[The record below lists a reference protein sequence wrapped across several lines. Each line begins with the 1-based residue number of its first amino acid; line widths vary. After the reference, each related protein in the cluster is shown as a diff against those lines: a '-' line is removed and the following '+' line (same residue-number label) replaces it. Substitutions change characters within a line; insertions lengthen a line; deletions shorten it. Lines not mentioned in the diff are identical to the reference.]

1 MFEAEDCMND
11 HLSQLEDRFLVLLY
25 KNEGIFPLYER
36 MDFGKT
42 ELSLGKLIFWYAG
55 KLDIG
60 TKTLLRTLKSLEER
74 GIIERKD
81 RARKR
86 SLLMRYVLTNKGRE
100 LAIQLMTRL
109 EAACPK
115 ASECYIKVL
124 TKTESSEGAE
134 QPLFAIKKGNIL
146 SIENVTLKKEFTGG
160 TEFAITCGDTLVVTV
175 RKKHVAHEIFIKGLT
190 YDAKS
195 FEKAKRYALVIL
207 RQRSDSKRHRVSY
220 KFIPLTPLSGDY
232 LSRKPLL
239 RQKTKK
245 LLEEWEQH
253 KIPI

>member
-1 MFEAEDCMND
+1 MND

-25 KNEGIFPLYER
+25 KNAGIFPLYER

-81 RARKR
+81 CARKR
-86 SLLMRYVLTNKGRE
+86 SLLMRYILTKKGRE
-100 LAIQLMTRL
+100 LALQFMTRL
-109 EAACPK
+109 EAACSK

-124 TKTESSEGAE
+124 TKSEGSEGAE
-134 QPLFAIKKGNIL
+134 QPLFAIKKGHIL
-146 SIENVTLKKEFTGG
+146 AIENVTVKKESTGG
-160 TEFAITCGDTLVVTV
+160 TEFVITFGDTLVVTV
-175 RKKHVAHEIFIKGLT
+175 RKKHAVLEIFIKGLT
-190 YDAKS
+190 YDVKS

-207 RQRSDSKRHRVSY
+207 QQRNKSKRHIVSY
-220 KFIPLTPLSGDY
+220 KFVPLTPLADDS
-232 LSRKPLL
+232 LSRKTPLQ
-239 RQKTKK
+239 QKTKK
-245 LLEEWEQH
+245 LLEEWKKH
-253 KIPI
+253 TIPF

>member
-1 MFEAEDCMND
+1 VFEVEDCMND
-11 HLSQLEDRFLVLLY
+11 HLSQLEDRFLVFLY
-25 KNEGIFPLYER
+25 KNAGIFPLYER

-60 TKTLLRTLKSLEER
+60 TKTLLRTLKSLEAR

-81 RARKR
+81 CARKR
-86 SLLMRYVLTNKGRE
+86 SLLMRYILTKKGRE
-100 LAIQLMTRL
+100 LAIQFMTRL
-109 EAACPK
+109 EAACSK

-146 SIENVTLKKEFTGG
+146 SIENVTVKKEFTGG
-160 TEFAITCGDTLVVTV
+160 TEFVITFGDTLVVTV
-175 RKKHVAHEIFIKGLT
+175 RTKHAAHEVFIKGLT

-207 RQRSDSKRHRVSY
+207 RQRRNSKRNQISS
-220 KFIPLTPLSGDY
+220 KFVPLTPISGDY
-232 LSRKPLL
+232 LSRKLPL

-245 LLEEWEQH
+245 LLEEWKRH
-253 KIPI
+253 TIPF

>member
-1 MFEAEDCMND
+1 VND

-25 KNEGIFPLYER
+25 KNTGIFPLYER

-60 TKTLLRTLKSLEER
+60 TKTLLRTLRSLEER
-74 GIIERKD
+74 GIIERDD

-86 SLLMRYVLTNKGRE
+86 SSLMRYVLTKKGRE
-100 LAIQLMTRL
+100 LAIQLMSRL
-109 EAACPK
+109 EVARTK
-115 ASECYIKVL
+115 ESECFIKVL
-124 TKTESSEGAE
+124 TKTEGNEDTE

-146 SIENVTLKKEFTGG
+146 SIENVTIKKESTGG
-160 TEFAITCGDTLVVTV
+160 TEFVITCGDTLVVTI
-175 RKKHVAHEIFIKGLT
+175 RKKQTMHEIFIKGLT
-190 YDAKS
+190 YDTNS

-207 RQRSDSKRHRVSY
+207 QQRSNSKRHQLSY
-220 KFIPLTPLSGDY
+220 KFVPLTPLSGDY
-232 LSRKPLL
+232 LSRKPPL

-245 LLEEWEQH
+245 LLEEWKQH
-253 KIPI
+253 TIPF

>member
-1 MFEAEDCMND
+1 VFEVEDCMND

-25 KNEGIFPLYER
+25 KNVGIFPLYER

-60 TKTLLRTLKSLEER
+60 TKTLLRTLRSLEER

-86 SLLMRYVLTNKGRE
+86 SSLMRYVLTKKGRE
-100 LAIQLMTRL
+100 QAIQLMTRL
-109 EAACPK
+109 EVACTK

-124 TKTESSEGAE
+124 TKTERSEYTE

-146 SIENVTLKKEFTGG
+146 SIENVTLKKESIGG
-160 TEFAITCGDTLVVTV
+160 TEFVITFGDTLVVTV
-175 RKKHVAHEIFIKGLT
+175 RKKHAAHEIFIKGLT

-195 FEKAKRYALVIL
+195 FEKAKRYALLIL
-207 RQRSDSKRHRVSY
+207 RQRSNSKRHRVSY
-220 KFIPLTPLSGDY
+220 KFVPLTPLSGDY
-232 LSRKPLL
+232 LSRKPPL

-245 LLEEWEQH
+245 LLEEWKRH
-253 KIPI
+253 TIPF